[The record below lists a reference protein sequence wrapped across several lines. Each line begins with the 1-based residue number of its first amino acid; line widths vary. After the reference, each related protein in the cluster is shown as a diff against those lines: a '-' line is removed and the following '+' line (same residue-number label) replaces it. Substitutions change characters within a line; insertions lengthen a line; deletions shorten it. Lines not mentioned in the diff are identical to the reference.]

1 MTRQVRT
8 FVVDQ
13 NELADLLSPRDDIVL
28 EARGNTANGRHE
40 FGLSEGPFHSYART
54 VVVAPVGSTASSHP
68 ADRGRSGAAADEAAS
83 GRFARLADGAP
94 PPADTRPVRVTETVE
109 WRLAV
114 PWFGPLV
121 NLFVR
126 RAMRMGRSGDGTQP
140 IWAPPQRL
148 SVRSATVMAMLA
160 AAAMLSGYLANA
172 PSELHTYAADE
183 FGTDQAAQGVLGAV
197 VRIGTLL
204 AIGVS
209 VLADRYGRRR
219 IVAGAIVA
227 GIGCAALAALAPNMA
242 ALGAVLLAGRTAN
255 AALGATVVV
264 MALEEIPA
272 GCRAWCL
279 SVLAM
284 SAALGAGAVVWLQP
298 ICDAA
303 PWAWRLLFAIPLLAL
318 LAARPLLARLPE
330 SRRFERR
337 GREAVLRDSWRPIV
351 LLGGIYLAFGLMLGP
366 LDWFRNE
373 YLRDEHGFSAALV
386 SLFLLTTATPAG
398 LAVYAAGRL
407 ADSRGRRVILAV
419 ASVLGLGTLVLM
431 FNASGLLLL
440 WPLGL
445 AGTVLSAGLLPA
457 LGVYRGELFPTAV
470 RARAATLT
478 GAMGVVGA
486 AVGVLA
492 AGGLRTA
499 WGSFG
504 EVMAL
509 LWIGPLVAAAAA
521 LIWLTERSG
530 HELETLHPVDAV
542 DDSEAPPDAQAQAPK
557 TEAEAT

>member
-8 FVVDQ
+8 FVA
-13 NELADLLSPRDDIVL
+13 NERKLAELLQPRDDIVL
-28 EARGNTANGRHE
+28 ETPADDADSKHE
-40 FGLSEGPFHSYART
+40 FGLSEGPFHSYTRT
-54 VVVAPVGSTASSHP
+54 VIVAPLESVPHPNP
-68 ADRGRSGAAADEAAS
+68 ADRGCGGAAADDAGSGPEANPTN
-83 GRFARLADGAP
+83 DVP
-94 PPADTRPVRVTETVE
+94 PQESSSAVRVTETVE

-114 PWFGPLV
+114 PWFGPFV

-126 RAMRMGRSGDGTQP
+126 RAMRTGRSGDGTQP
-140 IWAPPQRL
+140 VWAPPQRL

-183 FGTDQAAQGVLGAV
+183 FGADQAAQGVLGAV

-303 PWAWRLLFAIPLLAL
+303 PWAWRVLFAVPLLAL

-337 GREAVLRDSWRPIV
+337 GREAMLRDSWRPIV

-366 LDWFRNE
+366 FDWFRNE
-373 YLRDEHGFSAALV
+373 YLRDEHDFSAALV

-419 ASVLGLGTLVLM
+419 ASVLGLGTLVVM
-431 FNASGLLLL
+431 FNASGLLL

-445 AGTVLSAGLLPA
+445 AGTMLSAGLLPA

-478 GAMGVVGA
+478 GAMGVGGA
-486 AVGVLA
+486 AIGVLV
-492 AGGLRTA
+492 AGRLRTA

-530 HELETLHPVDAV
+530 HELETIHPVDATASDEV
-542 DDSEAPPDAQAQAPK
+542 RACE